1 VSSGNNSEPK
11 VFGKYDIRGS
21 VPEELDS
28 KIVFGVAR
36 SLGEFYGEGRV
47 LVGRDHRES
56 SRIFSEAMKSG
67 LASQGLEVVDVGLA
81 TTDAV
86 AWKASEGDHVGG
98 VVLTASHMPP
108 EFGGIKPLN
117 HEGRILTN
125 EEQDKVKERYGDQE
139 DCQAYGEVSETDIS
153 EEYISSAIR
162 QVEGLVGEANVKVVV
177 DPGNGVGGLY
187 LPEILRS
194 LGAEVKMINA
204 EPDPEFPNRSP
215 EPCKENIDNLSSA
228 VKQVDADLGVALDGD
243 ADRAV
248 FVDEEGEFVSGEQS
262 LAILSRLYS
271 KSGVDEIVVSV
282 DAGLVVRDAIKPK
295 GGNIRQVPPGAVFT
309 ALECQDGAGFGG
321 QPNGHLMDPDFVPYD
336 SGTFPGAIMAGLASN
351 ESLSSRKRNLP
362 DYNEEKLNYETNSK
376 QDVARGAAIGLT
388 DEGWSFT
395 EKKGAYVGTKDR
407 QRLLLRP
414 SGSEPVIRVS
424 LQSEN
429 PDLDTVK
436 ESLRNADSV
445 PTS

>member
-1 VSSGNNSEPK
+1 
-11 VFGKYDIRGS
+11 

-28 KIVFGVAR
+28 EIVFGVAR

-56 SRIFSEAMKSG
+56 SQVFSEAMKSG

-117 HEGRILTN
+117 DEGRILTN
-125 EEQDKVKERYGDQE
+125 EEQEKVKERYGDQE
-139 DCQAYGEVSETDIS
+139 DCQTYGEVAETDIS

-162 QVEGLVGEANVKVVV
+162 QVEGLVGEANVKVVA

-187 LPEILRS
+187 LPEILRC

-215 EPCKENIDNLSSA
+215 EPCKGNIDNLSSA
-228 VKQVDADLGVALDGD
+228 VKEDDADLGVALDGD

-282 DAGLVVRDAIKPK
+282 DAGLVVRDAIKAR
-295 GGNIRQVPPGAVFT
+295 GGNIRQVHPGAVFT

-336 SGTFPGAIMAGLASN
+336 SGTFLGAIMAGLVSN

-362 DYNEEKLNYETNSK
+362 DYSERKLNYRTNSK
-376 QDVARGAAIGLT
+376 HEVAKNAAEELSRKAW
-388 DEGWSFT
+388 DFT
-395 EKKGAYVGTKDR
+395 EKRGAYVGTKDQ